1 MIDNDM
7 EVHVPDGLKQYIG
20 IKTLRARYG
29 GRSHMWVERK
39 LESDPTFPRPRKF
52 GGRLRLWDV
61 DELVAWEREAAA
73 RETKVA
79 CS

>member
-1 MIDNDM
+1 
-7 EVHVPDGLKQYIG
+7 
-20 IKTLRARYG
+20 
-29 GRSHMWVERK
+29 MWVERK

-73 RETKVA
+73 RETKAA
-79 CS
+79 CP